1 MKHRSECPSVDAKW
15 KRAEAPLYGLLC
27 ICDRLEEC
35 EQRVLDAA
43 RAAVDSISPIDQLV
57 YEGFISLVYD
67 KGEILAAID
76 ELRKRP

>member
-1 MKHRSECPSVDAKW
+1 MINYKSECSCNEAHECGCLLISWERQDAY
-15 KRAEAPLYGLLC
+15 RAGYSDA
-27 ICDRLEEC
+27 LE
-35 EQRVLDAA
+35 DA
-43 RAAVDSISPIDQLV
+43 RAAVDSISPIDQQV